1 MKKTVSEDPS
11 KPIKRVY
18 NEVIERFIGNDE
30 DEDLP
35 EFSGV
40 RSALQRVRSSLLPP
54 IPTDVDDVNIRGEWK
69 KTWGRNKFLSL
80 LDNDWGIAVFA
91 TKKDIRLLQRCS
103 TIYIDGTFK
112 TSPHPYLQLVTVHGK
127 YLGRFFTFAWSL
139 MTGKTVGHY
148 RQLFQHLQVKVRN
161 VTGRRWRPRS
171 VICDFEQALKLAI
184 ETERPRTRI
193 WGCYFHFTQSLWRK
207 IQEVGLARIYR
218 RRRRVKKFLQKLMSI
233 GHLPLAFVRQN
244 FRMLMQSPTARRLQN
259 RYPAIQ

>member
-91 TKKDIRLLQRCS
+91 TKKDIRLL
-103 TIYIDGTFK
+103 
-112 TSPHPYLQLVTVHGK
+112 
-127 YLGRFFTFAWSL
+127 
-139 MTGKTVGHY
+139 
-148 RQLFQHLQVKVRN
+148 
-161 VTGRRWRPRS
+161 
-171 VICDFEQALKLAI
+171 
-184 ETERPRTRI
+184 
-193 WGCYFHFTQSLWRK
+193 
-207 IQEVGLARIYR
+207 
-218 RRRRVKKFLQKLMSI
+218 
-233 GHLPLAFVRQN
+233 
-244 FRMLMQSPTARRLQN
+244 
-259 RYPAIQ
+259 